1 MTNAAKQYDASRA
14 RIAGLVRPTD
24 PTSPADPTVAVAA
37 CPGWTIGDLVAHL
50 AGGLGDFVAS
60 RFAVDEGDDFG
71 ERTVRER
78 QGQSLD
84 DSLAEW
90 ERNRAAADDLL
101 AGPMGGV
108 LLAEVVSHEQD
119 IRQALGTPR
128 LPDAEGVRAALA
140 RPLQE
145 IERTAREANRPA
157 VRLVIDGDPRLVGV
171 GEAEATFTVSAFD
184 LLRIIGGRRTRAQ
197 VRDLDWSG
205 EDPEP
210 YLDALTMFGGFRDTP
225 LEE

>member
-1 MTNAAKQYDASRA
+1 MTTDNAAQYDASRA
-14 RIAGLVRPTD
+14 RIAGLVRD
-24 PTSPADPTVAVAA
+24 ADPTTPVGA

-50 AGGLGDFVAS
+50 AGCLGDFLAG

-78 QGQSLD
+78 RHQSID

-90 ERNRAAADDLL
+90 ERNRATADETL

-108 LLAEVVSHEQD
+108 LVAEVISHEQD
-119 IRQALGTPR
+119 VRQAVGASR
-128 LPDAEGVRAALA
+128 VPDAEALLEA
-140 RPLQE
+140 LVRPLQE
-145 IERTAREANRPA
+145 IERKAREASRPA
-157 VRLVIDGDPRLVGV
+157 VRLVLDGEPRLVGV
-171 GEAEATFTVSAFD
+171 GEPGATLTVSAFD
-184 LLRIIGGRRTRAQ
+184 LLRIVGGRRSRSQTRE
-197 VRDLDWSG
+197 LDWSG
-205 EDPEP
+205 DDPEP